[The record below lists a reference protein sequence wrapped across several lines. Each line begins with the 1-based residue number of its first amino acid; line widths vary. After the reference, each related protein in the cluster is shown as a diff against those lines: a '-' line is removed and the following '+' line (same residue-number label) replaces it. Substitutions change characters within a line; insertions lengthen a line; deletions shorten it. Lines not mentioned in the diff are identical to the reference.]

1 MQISCDIY
9 GIYTHIFTYIGVYG
23 YSFGAPETGLAGDQS
38 IKSIISAGKR
48 NQNQYHISHRHITSH
63 HSEKKL
69 FTRNLIPLASISS
82 LDSSP
87 RSAVPYIDV
96 HPRNQASNRRS
107 DFYTPFP
114 VYSPSSNLFTLTL
127 PSPPPSGPGLPEASA
142 LGSPFWVAGHCAGR
156 TRGQQPRRA
165 GRRGIRTGRSTWRW
179 PCRFCRED

>member
-1 MQISCDIY
+1 VQISCDIY
-9 GIYTHIFTYIGVYG
+9 GIYTHIVTYIGVCG

-87 RSAVPYIDV
+87 SAVPYIDV

-114 VYSPSSNLFTLTL
+114 APLAIFSPLLFLRLRL
-127 PSPPPSGPGLPEASA
+127 PG
-142 LGSPFWVAGHCAGR
+142 LGSPRLLRWGLLLGSLGIAQGG
-156 TRGQQPRRA
+156 RA
-165 GRRGIRTGRSTWRW
+165 GNGRGAQVGAVSGLGGRGGDGLVGSAERISM
-179 PCRFCRED
+179 